1 MADVA
6 NPAVTEAEY
15 LALAEASEE
24 KLEFVDGEI
33 RMMAGGS
40 ESHGAL
46 QYRLARSLGPL
57 IDARGCR
64 GYASDTRIKVRES
77 GQYVYPDLS
86 AACPKGE
93 FEGTSLLNPTLVVE
107 ALSPGTAAY
116 DRGRRLE
123 LYLSIPT
130 IKRFCSWAPRS
141 PASSATGAT
150 ATSGSTRPFAVSTER
165 STSSRARYGL
175 PICTRTSSSKTPSL
189 L

>member
-1 MADVA
+1 MAAVA
-6 NPAVTEAEY
+6 NPAVTEMEY

-93 FEGTSLLNPTLVVE
+93 FEGTSLLNPTLIVE
-107 ALSPGTAAY
+107 VLSPGTAAY
-116 DRGRRLE
+116 DRGRKLE
-123 LYLSIPT
+123 LYLSIPSVQEVLLVGSEEPRVERYQRHGDVWLYETVRGLEGT
-130 IKRFCSWAPRS
+130 IGVLD
-141 PASSATGAT
+141 GALRL
-150 ATSGSTRPFAVSTER
+150 ADLYQDVEFER
-165 STSSRARYGL
+165 S
-175 PICTRTSSSKTPSL
+175 
-189 L
+189 